1 MVWTSHD
8 IWLNRFSPQL
18 ITLAELEAEKQAA
31 RDTLREQSKIL
42 TESAVSSD
50 DPPHYKYTLR
60 GFCTAPHITYVL
72 RKDAPVQAEEDLI
85 EMEDKKPEEWHWWRI
100 SFSTDDAKTQ
110 QATKPEN
117 RRDKSSKTHN
127 ADVIGYTAIKVR
139 EIEALRAARESRS
152 LLLVYANNN
161 AVDFPHNPAQPPL
174 QV

>member
-1 MVWTSHD
+1 MKRSF
-8 IWLNRFSPQL
+8 LANPF
-18 ITLAELEAEKQAA
+18 AELEAEKQSA

-42 TESAVSSD
+42 TESDISSD
-50 DPPHYKYTLR
+50 DPPHYRYTLR

-72 RKDAPVQAEEDLI
+72 RKDAPNPSEEDLI
-85 EMEDKKPEEWHWWRI
+85 EMEDKEPQEWHWWRM

-110 QATKPEN
+110 QAAKPEN
-117 RRDKSSKTHN
+117 RRIRSSEINN

-161 AVDFPHNPAQPPL
+161 AVEFAHHPAQQPL